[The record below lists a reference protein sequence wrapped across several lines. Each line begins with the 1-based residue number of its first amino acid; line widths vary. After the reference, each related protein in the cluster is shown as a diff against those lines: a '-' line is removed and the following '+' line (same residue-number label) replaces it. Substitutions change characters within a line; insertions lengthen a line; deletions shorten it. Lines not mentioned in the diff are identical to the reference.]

1 MTIFFTLLE
10 KIIPLYF
17 IIGLGYLGGKYFNV
31 QKETIAN
38 LVLYIIAP
46 LVIFNGA
53 ATVLLTPSI
62 LALPFIFSAV
72 GCILCGLWYLIGT
85 LIWRGKEKNILA
97 FSAGDGNIGYFGIPV
112 AISLFGKSI
121 APLIILVSLGFI
133 LFENTLG
140 FFITAKGSHTAK
152 ESILRLLKLPTIYA
166 FFLGLLVNYLG
177 PKLIS
182 NTNYSEFMLNIQMV
196 YSVLGMM
203 LIGLGIATINE
214 FAFDF
219 KFISLTSF
227 VKFIMWPLAIIGLVV
242 LDQQYFHFYT
252 TTTYRVMLF
261 ASVVPMAANTVV
273 FATVL
278 KSHPSKAAVAVLFS
292 TIIALFYI
300 PFFVEYILP
309 LF

>member
-62 LALPFIFSAV
+62 LA
-72 GCILCGLWYLIGT
+72 LIGT